1 MLSSFW
7 FQVSRAHPLCPPK
20 LGGRAKRRGY
30 GINGNVKSAS
40 KQKQKHGRDAACSV
54 RERQTKR
61 TLHAASLHPRAGADS
76 TESKRKTAVNGYII
90 PPPPY
95 GVLAPVSGGES
106 VIGVNHTQLCPSEL
120 GGRARR
126 AEGVCYKVK
135 AENSPLCRSPLSPLI
150 LSFQTPPPFG
160 HLP

>member
-1 MLSSFW
+1 M
-7 FQVSRAHPLCPPK
+7 RETEI
-20 LGGRAKRRGY
+20 GKRKTE
-30 GINGNVKSAS
+30 NGKVKTAS

-76 TESKRKTAVNGYII
+76 TKSKRKTAVSGYII

-106 VIGVNHTQLCPSEL
+106 VTGVNHSQLCPPKLGVTSE
-120 GGRARR
+120 
-126 AEGVCYKVK
+126 AEGVCYKLKGEVRK
-135 AENSPLCRSPLSPLI
+135 
-150 LSFQTPPPFG
+150 
-160 HLP
+160 